1 MQMAKGSFIILHLIK
16 SKTNCEIIS
25 LNVLQS
31 LKQGSYSLKSTAVK
45 FSPNVTQHTCGN
57 LQMNSDTD

>member
-1 MQMAKGSFIILHLIK
+1 MQMAKGSFIILHPIK
-16 SKTNCEIIS
+16 SNCEIIS

-31 LKQGSYSLKSTAVK
+31 QKQGSCSLKSTAVK